1 VIPRVLTQFLAGIP
15 AIVRTLAI
23 VLALGSDRARVHA
36 AVRPPDNARE
46 HWAFQPVRPV
56 TIPDTGGTGSAQ
68 NPIDRFVLARL
79 ETAGIHPAPP
89 ADPRT
94 LIRRLSLDLT
104 GLPPE
109 PADVDRF
116 ITDTAHD
123 RTGATGRLIDR
134 LLNSPRYGE
143 RWGRHW
149 LDVARY
155 SDTKGYVYGR
165 EEARFVHAP
174 AYRDWVIH
182 ALNTDLPYDRFLM
195 LQLAADQLVPA
206 DSPDLAALGFV
217 TGGRRFLGVTHDIID
232 DRIDVITRGTLG
244 LTVACARCHDHKYDP
259 IPTADYYSLYGVLR
273 GNDDQ
278 LVTFHEP
285 QDSELAALR
294 KKFSDQMRLRRSEA
308 NARLRERA
316 GDYLAAQL
324 NPKDYP
330 EEGFDQILTAAD
342 IIPMAVRRWRDFL
355 KVSATPDHPIFGPW
369 RILIA
374 DLKDVPD
381 PEWPSAAAKA
391 LAAAQRHA
399 QSWNPR
405 VAAAFAQAPASR
417 TEVTRRYSELFSR
430 VETDAKALMEASK
443 KSSKPIDPQAG
454 TPNPTDP
461 IALPDPP
468 SEALRRFLHD
478 PASPTTVPDTGM
490 VNTEYLY
497 PTQVTEE
504 LWQLQGAVD
513 RRLIALGAQ
522 AALVLAER
530 PPEPQPVVFRR
541 GSPSQP
547 GPEVPRRFIEVLSGP
562 DRRPFQ
568 EGNGRLELAR
578 AIASPDNPLTARVL
592 VNRVWQHHFGTG
604 LVKTPSDFGLRAE
617 APSHPELLDWLAL
630 RFVESG
636 WSLKALHRL
645 IVSSEAYQ
653 RASAGQDPWPDDERA
668 RLRRIDPDNRLLASF
683 PLRRL
688 DFEQL
693 RDAQLAVT
701 GELESR
707 IGGSPSGLLEPSNQR
722 RSVYGLVDRQFLP
735 GVLRTFDFANPDL
748 HVAVRHETTVPQQGL
763 FFLNGPFAANRARML
778 ARAVSRLSPED
789 RIQHLHRR
797 LFQRAARPDEIA
809 AGLQFVAE
817 AERAPDRAVRPEV
830 GPPEPRLEPWEQYAH
845 VLLLTNEFAFAD

>member
-1 VIPRVLTQFLAGIP
+1 V
-15 AIVRTLAI
+15 
-23 VLALGSDRARVHA
+23 
-36 AVRPPDNARE
+36 
-46 HWAFQPVRPV
+46 
-56 TIPDTGGTGSAQ
+56 DT
-68 NPIDRFVLARL
+68 
-79 ETAGIHPAPP
+79 
-89 ADPRT
+89 
-94 LIRRLSLDLT
+94 
-104 GLPPE
+104 
-109 PADVDRF
+109 
-116 ITDTAHD
+116 
-123 RTGATGRLIDR
+123 
-134 LLNSPRYGE
+134 
-143 RWGRHW
+143 
-149 LDVARY
+149 
-155 SDTKGYVYGR
+155 
-165 EEARFVHAP
+165 
-174 AYRDWVIH
+174 DWK
-182 ALNTDLPYDRFLM
+182 ALNEAARTAKNPPPT
-195 LQLAADQLVPA
+195 QL
-206 DSPDLAALGFV
+206 PDL
-217 TGGRRFLGVTHDIID
+217 
-232 DRIDVITRGTLG
+232 
-244 LTVACARCHDHKYDP
+244 
-259 IPTADYYSLYGVLR
+259 
-273 GNDDQ
+273 
-278 LVTFHEP
+278 
-285 QDSELAALR
+285 
-294 KKFSDQMRLRRSEA
+294 
-308 NARLRERA
+308 
-316 GDYLAAQL
+316 
-324 NPKDYP
+324 
-330 EEGFDQILTAAD
+330 
-342 IIPMAVRRWRDFL
+342 
-355 KVSATPDHPIFGPW
+355 
-369 RILIA
+369 
-374 DLKDVPD
+374 
-381 PEWPSAAAKA
+381 
-391 LAAAQRHA
+391 
-399 QSWNPR
+399 
-405 VAAAFAQAPASR
+405 
-417 TEVTRRYSELFSR
+417 
-430 VETDAKALMEASK
+430 
-443 KSSKPIDPQAG
+443 
-454 TPNPTDP
+454 
-461 IALPDPP
+461 P

-513 RRLIALGAQ
+513 RRLIAVGAQ
-522 AALVLAER
+522 AALMLAER

-562 DRRPFQ
+562 DRRPFAQ
-568 EGNGRLELAR
+568 GNGRLELAR
-578 AIASPDNPLTARVL
+578 AIASPDNPLTARVM

-604 LVKTPSDFGLRAE
+604 LVKTPSDWGLRAE

-778 ARAVSRLSPED
+778 ARAISGLSPED
-789 RIQHLHRR
+789 RIRHLHRR

>member
-1 VIPRVLTQFLAGIP
+1 MIPRVLTQFLAGIP
-15 AIVRTLAI
+15 AIVRALAI
-23 VLALGSDRARVHA
+23 VLALDSDRAAVHA
-36 AVRPPDNARE
+36 AVRPPDNARD

-56 TIPDTGGTGSAQ
+56 TIPDTGSTGSAQ

-116 ITDTAHD
+116 ITETAQD

-165 EEARFVHAP
+165 EEPRFVHAP
-174 AYRDWVIH
+174 AYRDWVIN
-182 ALNTDLPYDRFLM
+182 ALNTDLPYDRFLL

-278 LVTFHEP
+278 LVTFNEP
-285 QDSELAALR
+285 QDSQLATLR
-294 KKFSDQMRLRRSEA
+294 KKSSDQMRLRRSEA

-324 NPKDYP
+324 NLKDYP
-330 EEGFDQILTAAD
+330 EEGFDQLLSTRD
-342 IIPMAVRRWRDFL
+342 IIPMSVRRWRDFL
-355 KVSATPDHPIFGPW
+355 NVSATPDHPIFGPW

-374 DLKDVPD
+374 DLHHLPD
-381 PEWPSAAAKA
+381 ADWPSAATRA
-391 LAAAQRHA
+391 LAASRHLA

-405 VAAAFAQAPASR
+405 VAAAFAQAPTSR
-417 TEVTRRYSELFSR
+417 TEVTRHYGDLFTR
-430 VETDAKALMEASK
+430 VDNDWKTLREASK
-443 KSSKPIDPQAG
+443 KATKPIDPQAG
-454 TPNPTDP
+454 TPDPTAP
-461 IALPDPP
+461 IAQPDPP
-468 SEALRRFLHD
+468 TEALPRVLHD
-478 PASPTTVPDTGM
+478 PAAPPPVPDTGM
-490 VNTEYLY
+490 VNTEFFY
-497 PTQVTEE
+497 PTDITVE

-513 RRLIALGAQ
+513 RRLIALGVQ
-522 AALVLAER
+522 AALVLVDR
-530 PPEPQPVVFRR
+530 PSEPQPVVFRR

-547 GPEVPRRFIEVLSGP
+547 GPEAPRRFLEVLTGP

-568 EGNGRLELAR
+568 KGNGRLELAR
-578 AIASPDNPLTARVL
+578 AIASPENPLTARVM

-630 RFVESG
+630 RFVDSG

-645 IVSSEAYQ
+645 IVSSAAYQ
-653 RASAGQDPWPDDERA
+653 SASQGHDGRSADERN
-668 RLRRIDPDNRLLASF
+668 RIQKLDPENRWLAHF

-688 DFEQL
+688 EFEQL
-693 RDAQLAVT
+693 RDALLTASGRLDPRMAGPAV
-701 GELESR
+701 
-707 IGGSPSGLLEPSNQR
+707 GLLEPNNHR
-722 RSVYGLVDRQFLP
+722 RSVYGFVDRQFLP

-763 FFLNGPFAANRARML
+763 YFLNGTFAADQARSL
-778 ARAVSRLSPED
+778 ARSGAALSPTA
-789 RIQHLHRR
+789 RIHDLHRR
-797 LFQRAARPDEIA
+797 LFQRAARPTEITDGLRFVTA
-809 AGLQFVAE
+809 AE
-817 AERAPDRAVRPEV
+817 SAPDRPVLPPI
-830 GPPEPRLEPWEQYAH
+830 GPPEPRLSPWEQYAH

>member
-1 VIPRVLTQFLAGIP
+1 MIPRVLTQFLAGIP

-23 VLALGSDRARVHA
+23 VLALGSDLAAVHA

-56 TIPDTGGTGSAQ
+56 TIPDTGSTGSAQ

-109 PADVDRF
+109 PAEVDRF
-116 ITDTAHD
+116 ITETARD

-134 LLNSPRYGE
+134 LLNSPRHGE

-165 EEARFVHAP
+165 EEPRFVHAP
-174 AYRDWVIH
+174 AYRDWVIK
-182 ALNTDLPYDRFLM
+182 ALNTDLPYDRFLL

-206 DSPDLAALGFV
+206 DSTDLAALGFI

-278 LVTFHEP
+278 LVTFNEP

-308 NARLRERA
+308 NARLRQRTGE
-316 GDYLAAQL
+316 YLAAQL

-330 EEGFDQILTAAD
+330 EEGFDQILSAAD
-342 IIPMAVRRWRDFL
+342 IIPMAVRRWRDHL
-355 KVSATPDHPIFGPW
+355 KVAATPDHPIFGPW
-369 RILIA
+369 RILIL

-381 PEWPSAAAKA
+381 PEWPTAAAKA
-391 LAAAQRHA
+391 WATAQRHA
-399 QSWNPR
+399 PNWNPL
-405 VAAAFAQAPASR
+405 VAQAFRQPPTSR
-417 TEVTRRYSELFSR
+417 SQVAQCYGALFTQ
-430 VETDAKALMEASK
+430 VDTDWKALNEAARTAK
-443 KSSKPIDPQAG
+443 
-454 TPNPTDP
+454 NPPPTQ
-461 IALPDPP
+461 LPDPT

-522 AALVLAER
+522 AALMLAER

-541 GSPSQP
+541 GSPSQA

-562 DRRPFQ
+562 DRRPFAQ
-568 EGNGRLELAR
+568 GNGRLELAR
-578 AIASPDNPLTARVL
+578 AIASPDNPLTARVM

-604 LVKTPSDFGLRAE
+604 LVKTPSDWGLRAE

-707 IGGSPSGLLEPSNQR
+707 IGGSPSGLLDPSNQR

-778 ARAVSRLSPED
+778 ARAVSGLSPED
-789 RIQHLHRR
+789 RIRHLHRR